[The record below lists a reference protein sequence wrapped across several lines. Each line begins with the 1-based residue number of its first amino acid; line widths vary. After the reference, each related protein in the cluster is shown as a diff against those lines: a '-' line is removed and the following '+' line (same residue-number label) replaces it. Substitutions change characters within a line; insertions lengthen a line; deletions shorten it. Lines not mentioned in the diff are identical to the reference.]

1 MSASFPPHALGMT
14 DTNISPVARVVVGVD
29 GSDSSLEALR
39 YAERIAPLFDA
50 AIEAVTAWEFP
61 NLYYP
66 IDGWSPEADAEKILT
81 TSIRQAFTDSPP
93 AGLITT
99 IVPGS
104 AAHALIE
111 RSKGADMLVLGSRG
125 HGGFVGLLL
134 GSVSTACA
142 QHAHCPV
149 LIVHPAEGP
158 PETAPRQAITR
169 EEDARGVSRTPR
181 VSTSRAGR
189 PGRDA
194 AR

>member
-1 MSASFPPHALGMT
+1 MSAPVPPHALGMT
-14 DTNISPVARVVVGVD
+14 DTSISPVARIVVGVD

-66 IDGWSPEADAEKILT
+66 IDGWSPEVDAEKILT

-111 RSKGADMLVLGSRG
+111 RSRGAEMLILGSRG

-149 LIVHPAEGP
+149 LIIRRPQDT
-158 PETAPRQAITR
+158 PET
-169 EEDARGVSRTPR
+169 TPGEA
-181 VSTSRAGR
+181 VEWNQPSSTLK
-189 PGRDA
+189 
-194 AR
+194 